1 MMPLPAKLDVS
12 TVLLVADVYGD
23 TGGEVSPA
31 QRRDLEKSSLRT
43 VSAILQAVAEL
54 GLPALH
60 IRTLEELSERAA
72 RRHPGDLVLSI
83 FGGERSRNRMALV
96 PAICETFGMRFIGPD
111 VYGRIVC
118 QDKEISKQLALQ
130 CGVLTPS
137 YAVVRSEADLARVS
151 PARFPMV
158 VKPNLEGSSIGISQ
172 RCLVTNRVQ
181 MLEVARSILQEF
193 NQPVLIEE
201 FIGGSEVC
209 FNVIESIGGAQCRLA
224 EVKLI
229 GQPSYFD
236 DHLFTADIKA
246 PWTDIDVIPLNGQL
260 IEEDQLALQRLIAA
274 VGTMGYCR
282 IDGKLHDGR
291 FHFLELTP
299 DAWLDP
305 SGAFALSFTK
315 TGWSYVEL
323 LVQVLDSERA
333 SHPHRPSNG

>member
-1 MMPLPAKLDVS
+1 MMPIAAKRDVK
-12 TVLLVADVYGD
+12 TVLLIADVHGG
-23 TGGEVSPA
+23 TGVELPHA
-31 QRRDLEKSSLRT
+31 QRRDLEKSSLQT
-43 VSAILQAVAEL
+43 VSAILRAVAEL
-54 GLPALH
+54 GLPAIH

-72 RRHPGDLVLSI
+72 RRHPGDLALSI
-83 FGGERSRNRMALV
+83 FGGDRSRNRMALV

-118 QDKEISKQLALQ
+118 QDKEVSKQLALQ
-130 CGVLTPS
+130 CGVLTPH
-137 YAVVRSEADLARVS
+137 YAVVRCEADLARVS

-172 RCLVTNRVQ
+172 RCLVTDRDQ

-193 NQPVLIEE
+193 TQPVLIEE
-201 FIGGSEVC
+201 FVGGAEVC
-209 FNVIESIGGAQCRLA
+209 FNVIESLGGPQWRLA
-224 EVKLI
+224 EVKLT
-229 GQPSYFD
+229 GQPSYFN

-246 PWTDIDVIPLNGQL
+246 PWTNIDVIPLDGQL
-260 IEEDQLALQRLIAA
+260 IQEDRLALQRLIAA

-282 IDGKLHDGR
+282 VDGKLQDGR

-323 LVQVLDSERA
+323 LEQVLDSERA
-333 SHPHRPSNG
+333 SHPHQSSSG

>member
-1 MMPLPAKLDVS
+1 MLLPENLDVS
-12 TVLLVADVYGD
+12 TVLLVADGYGD
-23 TGGEVSPA
+23 TATAVSPA
-31 QRRDLEKSSLRT
+31 ERRDLEKSSQRT
-43 VSAILQAVAEL
+43 VCSILRAIAEI
-54 GLPALH
+54 GLPAIH
-60 IRTLEELSERAA
+60 IRTLEDLSERAA

-130 CGVLTPS
+130 CGVLTPR
-137 YAVVRSEADLARVS
+137 YTLVRSEADLSRVN
-151 PARFPMV
+151 PTRFPMV

-172 RCLVTNRVQ
+172 RCLVTDLVQ
-181 MLEVARSILQEF
+181 MLEVARYILREF

-201 FIGGSEVC
+201 FIGGAEVC
-209 FNVIESIGGAQCRLA
+209 YNVIESSDETHWRLA
-224 EVKLI
+224 EIRMAGK
-229 GQPSYFD
+229 PSYFD

-246 PWTDIDVIPLNGQL
+246 PWTDIDIIPLDGQL
-260 IEEDQLALQRLIAA
+260 IEEDRLALQRLIAA

-282 IDGKLHDGR
+282 IDGKWHNGR

-305 SGAFALSFTK
+305 TGAFAMSFTNS
-315 TGWSYVEL
+315 GWSFL
-323 LVQVLDSERA
+323 DLVTLVLASESA
-333 SHPHRPSNG
+333 IHPHQSSNG

>member
-1 MMPLPAKLDVS
+1 MLLPEKLDVS
-12 TVLLVADVYGD
+12 TVLLVADVYAD
-23 TGGEVSPA
+23 TEVEVSPA
-31 QRRDLEKSSLRT
+31 ERRELEKSSQRT
-43 VSAILQAVAEL
+43 VSSLLQAIAEL
-54 GLPALH
+54 GLPAIH

-130 CGVLTPS
+130 CGVLTPR
-137 YAVVRSEADLARVS
+137 YALIRSEADLTRVN
-151 PARFPMV
+151 PTRFPMV

-172 RCLVTNRVQ
+172 RCLVTDLAQ
-181 MLEVARSILQEF
+181 MLEVARYILREF

-201 FIGGSEVC
+201 FVGGAEVC
-209 FNVIESIGGAQCRLA
+209 FNVIESIGETHWRLA
-224 EVKLI
+224 EI
-229 GQPSYFD
+229 RMTGQPSYFD

-246 PWTDIDVIPLNGQL
+246 PWTDIDVIPLDGQL
-260 IEEDQLALQRLIAA
+260 IEEDRLALQRLIAA
-274 VGTMGYCR
+274 VGSMGYCR
-282 IDGKLHDGR
+282 IDGKLHNGR

-305 SGAFALSFTK
+305 AGAFAMSFTK
-315 TGWSYVEL
+315 TGWSYL
-323 LVQVLDSERA
+323 DLVTQVLASESA
-333 SHPHRPSNG
+333 VHPHQSSNG